1 MEFSTGISNDI
12 VYGTKIKLQN
22 ILFKTTIA
30 IFILSEYC
38 PLLNFIDPLKVKHIF
53 LIITTLIAILAVIKN
68 GKKLKFAKEFKSILF
83 STIILYTIS
92 ITLQAFN
99 GEFKFYSIEE
109 VYYLLMP
116 LIFVFL
122 LYGYEKPEKIDNYVN
137 IIYICCI
144 ISFITRYYD
153 IFSIENLMKISFN
166 DSASPFEGDLAQFF
180 FMLVVYYIYK
190 GYKVRTIVCIALN
203 ILSMKRLNL
212 VYMFV
217 FLIIFKFIP
226 KNKKVDNKI
235 LFITKLFFILAPFL
249 IYIMCTD
256 DFASWFLLKFDIS
269 FDKFTMSR
277 FSIINT
283 VIDENL
289 INYGLGTVTD
299 FLEIRN
305 VPGQTNMHNDILK
318 IYMECTLLG
327 TIVFTN
333 QYFKICSNNYMSYV
347 IMLFAFLEL
356 LVAHFLG
363 PGSILFWIC
372 AYILI
377 FYFNS
382 EQYSNSY
389 NDI

>member
-1 MEFSTGISNDI
+1 MEFSTDISNDI

-217 FLIIFKFIP
+217 F
-226 KNKKVDNKI
+226 
-235 LFITKLFFILAPFL
+235 
-249 IYIMCTD
+249 
-256 DFASWFLLKFDIS
+256 
-269 FDKFTMSR
+269 
-277 FSIINT
+277 
-283 VIDENL
+283 
-289 INYGLGTVTD
+289 
-299 FLEIRN
+299 
-305 VPGQTNMHNDILK
+305 
-318 IYMECTLLG
+318 
-327 TIVFTN
+327 
-333 QYFKICSNNYMSYV
+333 
-347 IMLFAFLEL
+347 
-356 LVAHFLG
+356 
-363 PGSILFWIC
+363 
-372 AYILI
+372 
-377 FYFNS
+377 
-382 EQYSNSY
+382 
-389 NDI
+389 